1 MLSADDFTKIP
12 HGNERRIPDIALL
25 DEFYYGQDLSGKPFF
40 KFRGTFHT
48 QIRVFLLIY

>member
-25 DEFYYGQDLSGKPFF
+25 DEFYYGQDLSGKPFLNLGDF
-40 KFRGTFHT
+40 SHSDQGLS
-48 QIRVFLLIY
+48 IIY